1 MKNTLRIVGGA
12 IFVLAFLL
20 FLGVIQGAA
29 SVSAQGPIQ
38 GGPIQGGPLVLPT
51 PAQAP
56 PLVAANPDD
65 PAKSIAFGNP
75 IQAIPAGGV
84 QWYKFDYTTQ
94 NQTFPRPDATIALLN
109 GVSNGLQFEVYSNE
123 DMQAGWFNQAPV
135 GRGTPFVIVDCT
147 NSTDNTGHCTGNDLT
162 WRGGFGL
169 DGPVFVRVINF
180 STKPVAPQLIVAGS
194 GVAAC
199 QTAVPAAAQPPATI
213 GTQPFAAIQCGTT
226 TVVPPAP
233 GP

>member
-1 MKNTLRIVGGA
+1 MKNTFRIVGGVV
-12 IFVLAFLL
+12 FVLALLL

-29 SVSAQGPIQ
+29 SVSAQGPT
-38 GGPIQGGPLVLPT
+38 GPIQGGPVPRPT

-56 PLVAANPDD
+56 PLTAANPDD
-65 PAKSIAFGNP
+65 PARSLAFGTA

-94 NQTFPRPDATIALLN
+94 NQTFPRPDVTVALLN

-123 DMQAGWFNQAPV
+123 NMQAGWFNQAPI

-147 NSTDNTGHCTGNDLT
+147 NSTDNTGHCLSNNLT

-169 DGPVFVRVINF
+169 DGPVFLRVLNF
-180 STKPVAPQLIVAGS
+180 STNPVPPQLIVAGS
-194 GVAAC
+194 GLAAC
-199 QTAVPAAAQPPATI
+199 QNPQPVAQGPAAAAN
-213 GTQPFAAIQCGTT
+213 QPFAMIQCGTT

-233 GP
+233 APGG